1 MIVLAAALSI
11 VTPVATH
18 VTCLGM
24 EASQVLI
31 SCCLTVY
38 CSIAFLFRESGN
50 SKSIWNN
57 IFFPVALPSNFGT
70 WNVYPVISKNLPWL
84 FYPGKRFLL
93 SFSIWNMSNSDQGG
107 TKSTLPEKRF
117 YFLPNKFCFF
127 KHRRAFSQ
135 LCDCGGIQ
143 GCHSDH

>member
-1 MIVLAAALSI
+1 MGDLLYVCVSGGLLGFAMIVLAAALSI

-70 WNVYPVISKNLPWL
+70 WSVYPVISKNLPWL
-84 FYPGKRFLL
+84 FYL
-93 SFSIWNMSNSDQGG
+93 SAS
-107 TKSTLPEKRF
+107 
-117 YFLPNKFCFF
+117 
-127 KHRRAFSQ
+127 
-135 LCDCGGIQ
+135 GI
-143 GCHSDH
+143 